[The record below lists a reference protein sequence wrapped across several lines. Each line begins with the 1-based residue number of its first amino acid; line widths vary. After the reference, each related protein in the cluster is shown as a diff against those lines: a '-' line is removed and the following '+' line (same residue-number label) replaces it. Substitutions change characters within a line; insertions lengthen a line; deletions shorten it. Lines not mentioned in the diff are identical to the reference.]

1 MDSKFKNR
9 LKFGFLIML
18 FGIFINYMFEVDR
31 LITAV
36 LINAGVILILYN
48 LYLHIK
54 YQEVPSKDER
64 IRKIANAGL
73 AYSWVFTFLIMN
85 LIFWADYFNWFE
97 ITVQQVIGIIYFVM
111 LISAL
116 LFQQYFKR
124 LGDVE

>member
-1 MDSKFKNR
+1 MDSRFKNR
-9 LKFGFLIML
+9 LSLGFLIML
-18 FGIFINYMFEVDR
+18 FGIFINYMFEVNS
-31 LITAV
+31 LLTAI
-36 LINAGVILILYN
+36 LINAGVILIIYN

-54 YQEVPSKDER
+54 YRETPSKDER

-85 LIFWADYFNWFE
+85 LIFWVDYFKWFE
-97 ITVQQVIGIIYFVM
+97 ITVAQVIGIIYFVM

-124 LGDVE
+124 KGDIE